1 MLTTLHIS
9 NYALIA
15 HLDLDVSDGFS
26 VITGETGAGKSIIL
40 GALGLLQGNRADTKV
55 IKAGEKKCIVEGTFD
70 IAGLGVEALLAE
82 EGIDCDGEEIII
94 RREINAS
101 GKSRTF
107 INDEVATLSLLRRVS
122 QRLTDIHS
130 QHQNLLLGQETF
142 IIDTLDVIASQPELP
157 AAYAAAYQGW
167 RESEVRLKR
176 TREQM
181 EKARQEQDFLAFQLE
196 ELEQL
201 ALKAGETQ
209 QLEDEQRIL
218 AHAEEVRQ
226 ALTTA
231 GSLLENDEDNL
242 LTKVAQAAEALAAIA
257 DFMPAAAEWAE
268 RLESTR
274 IEMHDIVRETEHA
287 AEATEA
293 DPQRLAYIEE
303 RLAQIYHLLKKHH
316 AETEQELLDK
326 QEAMRRKLQLI
337 EQADATTEELENQVR
352 AARKQLI
359 AAAAALTESR
369 KAAAERIAADL
380 TERLQR
386 LGMPNGQIVFDFA
399 RRQTPDASGLDSVRF
414 LFSAN
419 KSVPPQDIAQTA
431 SGGEIARVMLALKAI
446 IAQKK
451 QMPTI
456 IFDEIDTGVSGTMA
470 ERMGQVMQQISS
482 HAQVI
487 CITHLPQIAALGT
500 HHFKVYKEE
509 TADGTASHI
518 FPLTADQRVEE
529 IANMLSGANLTPEA
543 LANARTLLNV

>member
-1 MLTTLHIS
+1 M
-9 NYALIA
+9 
-15 HLDLDVSDGFS
+15 
-26 VITGETGAGKSIIL
+26 
-40 GALGLLQGNRADTKV
+40 RA
-55 IKAGEKKCIVEGTFD
+55 
-70 IAGLGVEALLAE
+70 
-82 EGIDCDGEEIII
+82 
-94 RREINAS
+94 
-101 GKSRTF
+101 
-107 INDEVATLSLLRRVS
+107 
-122 QRLTDIHS
+122 
-130 QHQNLLLGQETF
+130 
-142 IIDTLDVIASQPELP
+142 QP
-157 AAYAAAYQGW
+157 A
-167 RESEVRLKR
+167 V
-176 TREQM
+176 
-181 EKARQEQDFLAFQLE
+181 
-196 ELEQL
+196 
-201 ALKAGETQ
+201 
-209 QLEDEQRIL
+209 
-218 AHAEEVRQ
+218 
-226 ALTTA
+226 
-231 GSLLENDEDNL
+231 
-242 LTKVAQAAEALAAIA
+242 
-257 DFMPAAAEWAE
+257 
-268 RLESTR
+268 
-274 IEMHDIVRETEHA
+274 
-287 AEATEA
+287 
-293 DPQRLAYIEE
+293 
-303 RLAQIYHLLKKHH
+303 
-316 AETEQELLDK
+316 
-326 QEAMRRKLQLI
+326 
-337 EQADATTEELENQVR
+337 
-352 AARKQLI
+352 
-359 AAAAALTESR
+359 AAALTESR

-518 FPLTADQRVEE
+518 VPLTADQRVEE

>member
-157 AAYAAAYQGW
+157 AAYAATYQGW

-303 RLAQIYHLLKKHH
+303 RLAQSDHLLKEHH
-316 AETEQELLDK
+316 AGTEQELLDK

-518 FPLTADQRVEE
+518 VPLTADQRVEE

-543 LANARTLLNV
+543 LANARTLLDV